1 MFIGVFIGT
10 VVGAIAGFIGGFTDN
25 FLMRIVDVM
34 LSLPLLF
41 VILVDRATSSAAAR
55 ARLCSSC

>member
-10 VVGAIAGFIGGFTDN
+10 IVGTIAGFFGGIADN
-25 FLMRIVDVM
+25 LLMRVVDVM

-41 VILVDRATSSAAAR
+41 VILVASSLLRQRVGA
-55 ARLCSSC
+55 C